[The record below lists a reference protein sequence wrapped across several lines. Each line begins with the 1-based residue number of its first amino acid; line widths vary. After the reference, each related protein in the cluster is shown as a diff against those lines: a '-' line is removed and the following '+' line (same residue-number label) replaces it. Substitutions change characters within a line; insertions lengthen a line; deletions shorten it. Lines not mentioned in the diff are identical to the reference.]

1 MMVRARSRRGAHA
14 WRQATA
20 TLLLFMGG
28 TGSALIAP
36 RPDVTARLVAPVATT
51 PRLAIAAA
59 VHARQGAARLPASAI
74 SPCSAAGRVGDALPM
89 TPGTTIAATDTAT
102 TVVDSPT
109 PTAAP
114 PTNTTTATAICT
126 PITQSPTVATGTATD
141 TATATATEAAMPLP
155 SPQQTRTATDTPPA
169 SSTAFT
175 VTPLATPLPSTATN
189 TTTPPTGTTM
199 AASVIAMSTPPRTAI
214 GTQTALA
221 PVDVGSPTIP
231 PTATP
236 HAQRTILPRP
246 TTVAAASTPVTR
258 AGSGR
263 QPPPIVVVPRGI
275 LASNGTVAVAFSA
288 PPNSPVTI
296 TITLSHVVSG
306 APRGASARGRRSN
319 GRTGAHAH
327 RGSVAAAA
335 LFYAGPASTARA
347 STVGEAVSAVHAPGG
362 PSAFQTPSAQL
373 DAADARGRRHGH
385 DSTVILF
392 RITVHTRADS
402 RGQVRAR
409 IHIAYSVRRQ
419 VEALLT
425 VTVRSRRGASS
436 RTIRVIVAPD
446 AHYQHQRP
454 PVAHYQH

>member
-36 RPDVTARLVAPVATT
+36 RPDVTARLVAPAATT
-51 PRLAIAAA
+51 SRLAIAAA
-59 VHARQGAARLPASAI
+59 VHARQGAARLPVSAI

-89 TPGTTIAATDTAT
+89 APGTTIAATDTAT

-126 PITQSPTVATGTATD
+126 PITQSLTVATGTATD

-189 TTTPPTGTTM
+189 TTAPPTGTTM

-246 TTVAAASTPVTR
+246 TTVAAASTPVAR

-296 TITLSHVVSG
+296 TITLSHVVAG

-319 GRTGAHAH
+319 GRTGAHAR

-335 LFYAGPASTARA
+335 LFYAGPA

-362 PSAFQTPSAQL
+362 PSAFQTPPAQL
-373 DAADARGRRHGH
+373 DGADARGRRRGY
-385 DSTVILF
+385 DSTTVLF
-392 RITVHTRADS
+392 RITVPARANS
-402 RGQVRAR
+402 HGQVRAR
-409 IHIAYSVRRQ
+409 IHIAYSVRRR